1 MIPCWICFAT
11 SGLCLLAPLHRA
23 LSLSLS
29 PSLPL
34 SLSLSPSRL
43 CFLVSRFYML
53 ACLST
58 LHDMLTCASL
68 CVAIRPLIP
77 FSSPPSLPPSVRPTG
92 IIDKASMRT
101 TDTVLEI
108 GPGTGKST
116 PEHSPFFS
124 FFLSFLSFLVQ
135 LEDKC

>member
-1 MIPCWICFAT
+1 MACDSVLDLFRYIW
-11 SGLCLLAPLHRA
+11 PLSVSPPSSRA
-23 LSLSLS
+23 
-29 PSLPL
+29 PSLP
-34 SLSLSPSRL
+34 LSLSPSRL

-68 CVAIRPLIP
+68 CVAILPLIP

-135 LEDKC
+135 LEDKW